1 MRDENVEGGRGGIV
15 IYNDSNNNSILDPAE
30 ERTTTDELGVYHLIL
45 DGGTDYTLRAAP
57 RVDYQASGEVVHT
70 GTVGIGRSEIN
81 LDFGATYSGT
91 SWHNSQQAANVDGV
105 NGVTPI
111 DALLV
116 INELTSRDL
125 SDPST
130 GALPE
135 LSDPPSTLQFV
146 DVDENGFVSPIDAL
160 LVVNALSG
168 PSPAAA
174 SSAAFAVPEIAE
186 SEQDES
192 NEDDRLSELHDLA
205 LQDLL

>member
-1 MRDENVEGGRGGIV
+1 M
-15 IYNDSNNNSILDPAE
+15 
-30 ERTTTDELGVYHLIL
+30 
-45 DGGTDYTLRAAP
+45 
-57 RVDYQASGEVVHT
+57 
-70 GTVGIGRSEIN
+70 
-81 LDFGATYSGT
+81 
-91 SWHNSQQAANVDGV
+91 
-105 NGVTPI
+105 
-111 DALLV
+111 LV